1 MVSRNLVALG
11 VALASFGCVTAK
23 KDVSGTGDERFD
35 DTVRPDTGPARGE
48 ADPSGPTCG
57 PEGKGDVV
65 LIDARTATPVSCALV
80 TLTREVP
87 DCQAGSEC
95 PADVLFH
102 GRANK
107 LGMVP
112 LRDPVGA
119 GKLTAVVEGFAPSY
133 RGAGPAAA
141 GKLVEIEM
149 TPAEGFWLKILD
161 GEGNYL
167 QDELVTFKQ
176 GDEVLAQLR
185 TNDLANV
192 FFTNRTPFAGD
203 PVTVEAKGY
212 QQAVISGPG
221 DLGEDGHTVTLR
233 K

>member
-1 MVSRNLVALG
+1 MVFRNLVALG
-11 VALASFGCVTAK
+11 LALASFSCATTK
-23 KDVSGTGDERFD
+23 KDVSGSGDERFD

-48 ADPSGPTCG
+48 ADKSAQACG
-57 PEGKGDVV
+57 AEGKGDVL
-65 LIDARTATPVSCALV
+65 LIDARAATPVSCALV

-87 DCQAGSEC
+87 DCLAGTEC

-102 GRANK
+102 GRTNK
-107 LGMVP
+107 VGLLP
-112 LRDPVGA
+112 LTDPVGA
-119 GKLTAVVEGFAPSY
+119 GKLTAVVEGYAPSY
-133 RGAGPAAA
+133 RATGPAAA
-141 GKLVEIEM
+141 GKVVEIEM
-149 TPAEGFWLKILD
+149 TPVEGFWLKILD

-176 GDEVLAQLR
+176 GEDVLAQLR

-192 FFTNRTPFAGD
+192 FFSNRTPFAGD

-212 QQAVISGPG
+212 KQAVISGPA
-221 DLGEDGHTVTLR
+221 DLGDDGHTVTLQ